1 MQFGSLAIDPKT
13 GEVKAWVGGINNKY
27 FQYDHTGSSRQVGST
42 FKPFIYATAIT
53 LQGIS
58 PCFPVRDQPYTIGPG
73 DGAFGL
79 LEPWTP
85 KNADGKYTGRT
96 FTLFEALKDSR
107 NTVSV
112 FLMQQLGNVNV
123 VRGLVHNMG
132 IDSSLRRPD
141 GEFRVPNQPSI
152 CLGAADLSVQEMTGA
167 YCTFANNG
175 VYVRPYFVTSIEDEN
190 GKVIYRAIKEEQ
202 VALPEK
208 ANAVM
213 VEMLKYAGAY
223 AFKDFKSEIGGKT
236 GTTNDYVDGWYMGVT
251 PSLVVGTWVG
261 GEDPWIK
268 FNTLADGQGAVMAR
282 PFFKAFLQRL
292 ENSSKTDYDS
302 GARFAIPI
310 GGIDIETDCSKYRSM
325 QMGPVSDYQSSEETF
340 EEEFIEN

>member
-1 MQFGSLAIDPKT
+1 
-13 GEVKAWVGGINNKY
+13 
-27 FQYDHTGSSRQVGST
+27 
-42 FKPFIYATAIT
+42 
-53 LQGIS
+53 
-58 PCFPVRDQPYTIGPG
+58 
-73 DGAFGL
+73 
-79 LEPWTP
+79 
-85 KNADGKYTGRT
+85 
-96 FTLFEALKDSR
+96 
-107 NTVSV
+107 
-112 FLMQQLGNVNV
+112 MQQLGNVNV
-123 VRGLVHNMG
+123 VRGLIHNMG

-152 CLGAADLSVQEMTGA
+152 CLGAADLSVMEMTGA

-175 VYVRPYFVTSIEDEN
+175 VFVRPYFVTSIEDEN
-190 GKVIYRAIKEEQ
+190 GNVIYQAIKEEQ

-213 VEMLKYAGAY
+213 VDMLKYAGGY
-223 AFKDFKSEIGGKT
+223 AFPGFKSEIGGKT

-261 GEDPWIK
+261 GEDPWIR

-292 ENSSKTDYDS
+292 ENSTHTGYDS
-302 GARFAIPI
+302 GARFAVPE
-310 GGIDIETDCSKYRSM
+310 GGLDIETDCSKYRGMNS
-325 QMGPVSDYQSSEETF
+325 GPVIDHYSPDETF